1 MTTKQGMTT
10 KNWLDLVK
18 LRPIA
23 FGLETGFEDLTDIHN
38 EWIKSFLFEDDDYT
52 LQAHRGSYKT
62 TCLAIAMTLMII
74 IYPKL
79 NIIFVRKSDDDVK
92 EIIMQVATLLQTE
105 IFQLLSMGLYDRP
118 IILVKQSAFEIDTNL
133 KSSPRGSSQLLGIG
147 SKASLTGKHADIV
160 VTDDI
165 INIDDRISKAHRE
178 RTKFTYQELQNIK
191 NRGGRFI
198 NTGTP
203 WHKEDAF
210 SLMPNIHQFDCY
222 STGLMS
228 DEEVQD
234 LRDAM
239 TPSLFAANYELKH
252 IADED
257 TLFSNPKIDDGSN
270 TELIYDGIAHIDA
283 SYGGEDGTAFTIIK
297 KRPNGKIYV
306 YGELRQKHVDDVLES
321 FEAKREH
328 YRAGTLYLESNADKG
343 YLAKKVNKPVGS
355 YHEKTNKYIKISTYL
370 RENWNNIIFIKE
382 TDKEYINQILD
393 YTENAEHDDAPDSLA
408 SAVRIVVNGKE
419 KINVNKRINR
429 LKRLGL

>member
-1 MTTKQGMTT
+1 MMEMTVKD
-10 KNWLDLVK
+10 WLELVK
-18 LRPIA
+18 TKPIA
-23 FGLETGFEDLTDIHN
+23 FGLEAGFEDLTDIHN
-38 EWIKSFLFEDDDYT
+38 EWIKSFLFEDEDYT
-52 LQAHRGSYKT
+52 LQAHRGSFKT
-62 TCLAIAMTLMII
+62 TCLAIAMALMII

-92 EIIMQVATLLQTE
+92 EIIMQVGKLLQTE
-105 IFQLLSMGLYDRP
+105 IFQMLSKALYGVQ
-118 IILVKQSAFEIDTNL
+118 IVLVKQSAFEIDTNL

-160 VTDDI
+160 ITDDI

-178 RTKFTYQELQNIK
+178 RTKMTYQELQNIK

-222 STGLMS
+222 SSGLMTEKHIQS
-228 DEEVQD
+228 
-234 LRDAM
+234 LRDSM

-257 TLFSNPKIDDGSN
+257 TLFSNPTIDDGSN

-283 SYGGEDGTAFTIIK
+283 SYGGDDGTAFTIIK
-297 KRPNGKIYV
+297 KQPNGKIYV
-306 YGELRQKHVDDVLES
+306 FGMLRQKHVDDVLDMFES
-321 FEAKREH
+321 YREE

-343 YLAKKVNKPVGS
+343 YLAKKVQKPVGS

-370 RENWNNIIFIKE
+370 RENWKNIIFIQE

-408 SAVRIVVNGKE
+408 SAVRIINNSKE
-419 KINVNKRINR
+419 RPNVNQRINQF
-429 LKRLGL
+429 KRLGL